1 MNSISQSTLTD
12 YPDTSLLNNKD
23 IDIDVFKNDI
33 CKLTV
38 INKTKYINRKINVL
52 SAVFFK
58 SRNYYKNYSIYVSG
72 LKKLMFLVD
81 NSISNFKLILFIDI
95 NVRNDNELMNMI
107 KRSKKTIPILFRCS
121 EYMNDDYHI
130 DLFPTLV
137 RFFPFFD
144 FQNNFTKTVIMVDID
159 LKHDDRN
166 KLRSLLKI
174 NNDNIICAGDIAKF
188 IYEEKIPYLYA
199 GMVSS
204 RKKFNKNIIT
214 DFIKNAHNINS
225 KGYYEKRL
233 TTFGY
238 GIDEI
243 FLNDYLVKN
252 QEFSIMIDYQISYFI
267 YHSRKYLLD
276 PKHKN
281 KSYNTIKLIIDGLK
295 NISINEFTQN
305 NRFDF
310 KDQLTSSTKII
321 PDDNSTIEELLDFI
335 DQNTYSIRK
344 RTDINDILS
353 TRFYEAIK
361 YSLDE
366 NKRFLQKNVMDFIST
381 YLLNIISCK
390 LIVSIKNNKI
400 TSINKYEIVYDST
413 R

>member
-1 MNSISQSTLTD
+1 
-12 YPDTSLLNNKD
+12 
-23 IDIDVFKNDI
+23 
-33 CKLTV
+33 
-38 INKTKYINRKINVL
+38 
-52 SAVFFK
+52 
-58 SRNYYKNYSIYVSG
+58 
-72 LKKLMFLVD
+72 
-81 NSISNFKLILFIDI
+81 
-95 NVRNDNELMNMI
+95 
-107 KRSKKTIPILFRCS
+107 
-121 EYMNDDYHI
+121 
-130 DLFPTLV
+130 
-137 RFFPFFD
+137 
-144 FQNNFTKTVIMVDID
+144 
-159 LKHDDRN
+159 
-166 KLRSLLKI
+166 
-174 NNDNIICAGDIAKF
+174 
-188 IYEEKIPYLYA
+188 
-199 GMVSS
+199 
-204 RKKFNKNIIT
+204 
-214 DFIKNAHNINS
+214 
-225 KGYYEKRL
+225 
-233 TTFGY
+233 
-238 GIDEI
+238 
-243 FLNDYLVKN
+243 
-252 QEFSIMIDYQISYFI
+252 MIDYQISYFI